1 MLDLHGDLEVLIR
14 GVLMFHSREL
24 FLSFGKWK
32 DTKGFS
38 VVTQIHINQCSEE
51 DGYQETDLFVRTL
64 VWLLAEFVTDSLCN
78 KI

>member
-1 MLDLHGDLEVLIR
+1 
-14 GVLMFHSREL
+14 MFHSREL

-38 VVTQIHINQCSEE
+38 FVTQIHINQCSEE
-51 DGYQETDLFVRTL
+51 DGYQETDLFERTL